1 VCLERELVQVGVLLR
16 RMRRLTAILVVLSA
30 ACSGSP
36 GASPEQ
42 LYLTSAT
49 ARRAA
54 MVASLV
60 NPANGYAQLRLAHY
74 DSGDSNDWSLLPEA
88 NPRVQVLSAADLRV
102 SGGVDATGGVL
113 PSAQALAFS
122 TEAENLDAD
131 ALVALGEDAFFHYPV
146 QPSLAL
152 ATALRSPDA
161 FAEYGFW
168 TDAARGAGGVVLE
181 ENPDGSSVPALTC
194 ASCHVAS
201 RPSGLVLG
209 AGNDRLDLGRL
220 AVDAARS
227 PDPAAA
233 ANLLAWGPGRVDVTT
248 SSGTEPVRIAD
259 VRPVAW
265 VDFLHADGN
274 VRNTDTTTL
283 AIRLETLIVTS
294 RGALDRPPRLVALAL
309 ATYVRSLAAA
319 LPASPPS
326 SAAEARG
333 ASVFAAS
340 CQECHAGTGL
350 TGPSVPLSVV
360 GTDPRVGL
368 SRERGTGDYRV
379 PSLHGVSTRGPL
391 LHDASIPDLATFFD
405 PTRLEATFSGGRLGA
420 GPVRGHLFGLDLSSN
435 DRASLVAYLST
446 L

>member
-1 VCLERELVQVGVLLR
+1 VGLELVQVGVLLR
-16 RMRRLTAILVVLSA
+16 RMLRLTATLLVLLSA
-30 ACSGSP
+30 SCAGTP
-36 GASPEQ
+36 GASEEE

-54 MVASLV
+54 LVASLV

-74 DSGDSNDWSLLPEA
+74 DSGDANDWSLLPEA
-88 NPRVQVLSAADLRV
+88 NPRVQILGGDDLRV

-113 PSAQALAFS
+113 PSAHALTLS
-122 TEAENLDAD
+122 TEVESLDPD
-131 ALVALGEDAFFHYPV
+131 GLLALGEDAFFHYPV

-152 ATALRSPDA
+152 ATALRSAEA

-168 TDAARGAGGVVLE
+168 TDVSRGAGGVVLQ

-194 ASCHVAS
+194 AACHVAS
-201 RPSGLVLG
+201 RASGLVLG
-209 AGNDRLDLGRL
+209 VGNDRLDLGRL
-220 AVDAARS
+220 AVDAVAS
-227 PDPAAA
+227 PNPAVV

-248 SSGTEPVRIAD
+248 ASGTEPVRIAD

-274 VRNTDTTTL
+274 VRNTDTPTL
-283 AIRLETLIVTS
+283 AIRIETLILTS

-309 ATYVRSLAAA
+309 ATYVRSLAAS
-319 LPASPPS
+319 LPASAPS
-326 SAAEARG
+326 STAEVRG
-333 ASVFAAS
+333 VSIFAAS
-340 CQECHAGTGL
+340 CEGCHAGAGL
-350 TGPSVPLSVV
+350 TGPSVPLSIV

-368 SRERGTGDYRV
+368 SRDRGTGDYRV

-391 LHDASIPDLATFFD
+391 FD
-405 PTRLEATFSGGRLGA
+405 PSRLDPTFSGGRLGA
-420 GPVRGHLFGLDLSSN
+420 GPVAGHVFGLELSS
-435 DRASLVAYLST
+435 DERASLVAYLST